1 MSKQQPV
8 DRLSVAEK
16 LFTANRADAIAM
28 VLGISASVVSN
39 KGSMNSTA
47 NHYNLHQARDAMNTL
62 EDYTLLEVLAEECG
76 GKFVRDEVGA
86 CNKSVL
92 CAIAN
97 LQKEIADV
105 AIAIDEASADDDIN
119 QRESVAIEQ
128 EFFEA
133 QAALNDLKAAYL
145 AKYKQFSSNSE
156 H

>member
-28 VLGISASVVSN
+28 VLGISSSVVSN
-39 KGSMNSTA
+39 KGSMSSTA
-47 NHYNLHQARDAMNTL
+47 NHYNLHQARDAMNML
-62 EDYTLLEVLAEECG
+62 EDYTLLDVLAEECG
-76 GKFVRDEVGA
+76 GKFVKEDVGT

-92 CAIAN
+92 CAVAN
-97 LQKEIADV
+97 LQKEIGDV

-119 QRESVAIEQ
+119 QRESVIIEQ
-128 EFFEA
+128 EFIEA
-133 QAALNDLKAAYL
+133 QEALNNLKAAYL
-145 AKYKQFSSNSE
+145 SKYKQLNSNSE